1 MKYYIYWD
9 EDYNGSDRD
18 ELLEIVNSVE
28 EKENFIDDWCIRKAG
43 ALLSGL
49 DNEAKEVIKNQFRK
63 QLFVMNEPRYK

>member
-28 EKENFIDDWCIRKAG
+28 EKENFIDDWCTIKAG

-49 DNEAKEVIKNQFRK
+49 NDESKEVIKNQFRK

>member
-9 EDYNGSDRD
+9 EDYNSSDRD

-28 EKENFIDDWCIRKAG
+28 EKEKFVDDWCIRKAG
-43 ALLSGL
+43 SLLSGL

>member
-18 ELLEIVNSVE
+18 ELLKIVNSVE
-28 EKENFIDDWCIRKAG
+28 EKENFIDNWCSRKAG
-43 ALLSGL
+43 VLLFGL
-49 DNEAKEVIKNQFRK
+49 NDESKEVIKNQFRK

>member
-43 ALLSGL
+43 ALLCGL
-49 DNEAKEVIKNQFRK
+49 NDEARDVILNQFRK
-63 QLFVMNEPRYK
+63 QLFVMNEARYK